1 MSKETLSQAEI
12 DALLAMDAPALE
24 QVSAQ
29 AAISGEIQV
38 YDFRR
43 PHRVSRERLRA
54 LEAMYERVVKSLE
67 SWLVARMRGQ
77 VELRLHSIE
86 PIGFG
91 EFIMSLPTPCA
102 SYLVTVKDSGGL
114 QGVID
119 IGYEFA
125 YSVVDR
131 LFGGNGQPLALQR
144 SLTSIERQA
153 VKGVA
158 DRIALLLQEVWDD
171 HVPLKLEVGGF
182 ETVPDVIQAVNRED
196 PVLVAT
202 VEASLPGE
210 GRSLL
215 LICLPFVVLDK
226 FFSGAAAR
234 RVSVLGPEAERELS
248 RGRTELSVRNALVPV
263 SARLPEFRLTM
274 QELSSLRT
282 GSVVSTGLAR
292 ETPVQLYISG
302 QRRFSGSVG
311 RLGHRLAV
319 HVQDVA
325 GPDDGTVTTG
335 STNAGAAGSS
345 DAGADAQSLTPIF

>member
-1 MSKETLSQAEI
+1 
-12 DALLAMDAPALE
+12 
-24 QVSAQ
+24 
-29 AAISGEIQV
+29 
-38 YDFRR
+38 
-43 PHRVSRERLRA
+43 
-54 LEAMYERVVKSLE
+54 
-67 SWLVARMRGQ
+67 MRGQ

-91 EFIMSLPTPCA
+91 EFTMSLPTPCA

-158 DRIALLLQEVWDD
+158 DRIALLLQDVGDD
-171 HVPLKLEVGGF
+171 HVPLRLAVGGF

-248 RGRTELSVRNALVPV
+248 RGRTQLSVRNALVPV
-263 SARLPEFRLTM
+263 SARLPEFRLSM
-274 QELSSLRT
+274 QTLSSLRT
-282 GSVVSTGLAR
+282 GSVISTGIAR
-292 ETPVQLYISG
+292 EAPVQLFISG
-302 QRRFSGSVG
+302 QRRF
-311 RLGHRLAV
+311 
-319 HVQDVA
+319 
-325 GPDDGTVTTG
+325 
-335 STNAGAAGSS
+335 
-345 DAGADAQSLTPIF
+345 